1 MVLGEGILRML
12 DVLGG
17 HSRVLLVLEDLQWA
31 DPESLTV
38 LEYLVTPQ
46 KSWWTVE
53 QRQGWNLR
61 RG

>member
-46 KSWWTVE
+46 TSWWTV
-53 QRQGWNLR
+53 
-61 RG
+61 